1 MRALILLS
9 PPDVGITR
17 RHQIWAQHTLAKTD
31 TNWSLL
37 IGSVWVNSSR
47 GGKPMNTN
55 GKSKPLPLSSDKPR
69 ARRYRVS
76 MVLGIAAVAAG
87 VAGFVLLK
95 SAKPICLTCGSGDSQ
110 AASFEPIASNHLD
123 VLPAEIT
130 LANQSLVDSAM
141 RAYSAGHLVQPA
153 GENALELYLKALEV
167 HPSNVSARE
176 AVLELVPVTMNAL
189 ESAMSAA
196 APEEVARLSAL
207 LERADPS
214 AARLA
219 ALKQRWQTMQVSAAQ
234 APKLVDSVAATA
246 VATEQPV
253 TQAATAPLVAKA
265 EMIKAAEPAAMP
277 QASAFVPPPV
287 RESKPTPE
295 KNPSLPISR
304 IVEARPLTTARV
316 TFPAHARRQ
325 KIEGWV
331 DLEVSVDA
339 NGRVTET
346 SVVDAQPKKIF
357 DIEARRAVMRWRF
370 TPKIVDDQPVASVLR
385 QRIKFSLNS

>member
-95 SAKPICLTCGSGDSQ
+95 SAKPICLTCGSGESQ
-110 AASFEPIASNHLD
+110 AASFEPIASNHLN

-176 AVLELVPVTMNAL
+176 AVLELVPVAMNAL

-214 AARLA
+214 AARL
-219 ALKQRWQTMQVSAAQ
+219 SAAQ
-234 APKLVDSVAATA
+234 TIAAPKLVDSVAATA

-339 NGRVTET
+339 SGRVTET